1 MEIREHY
8 PAEIGR
14 GREAEPKLI
23 TSFSITHTPHS
34 GRREQVRR
42 NADQSKFREIF
53 KSHELMPLLQ
63 FINLVAGHFSTD
75 LGYSQPAC
83 HTFCSLANLFRTAFK
98 PVHSS
103 EPDSPP
109 AQAVGTRVPESAL
122 RALGGRSQFSL
133 AVAKH
138 ESLPVIRKEPRQPAA
153 SPKAYPSPPHI

>member
-8 PAEIGR
+8 PG
-14 GREAEPKLI
+14 
-23 TSFSITHTPHS
+23 TQTH
-34 GRREQVRR
+34 
-42 NADQSKFREIF
+42 
-53 KSHELMPLLQ
+53 HELQHHSHAALRPPRAGQAKRRSKQISRDLQESRVDALLQ